1 MSKENIIKD
10 QLMNQA
16 LQQLAVMSMGKSDYF
31 NFLNKIIDQG
41 IAEELD
47 KLKDDEKL
55 EVKINKIMVNDQPH
69 LKIDFNRVK
78 KERENA

>member
-1 MSKENIIKD
+1 MPKENIIKD

-41 IAEELD
+41 IAKELD
-47 KLKDDEKL
+47 RLKSYNVEEAVSL
-55 EVKINKIMVNDQPH
+55 
-69 LKIDFNRVK
+69 LKKMNL
-78 KERENA
+78 

>member
-1 MSKENIIKD
+1 MPKENIIKD

-31 NFLNKIIDQG
+31 NFLHKIIDQG
-41 IAEELD
+41 IAKELD

-78 KERENA
+78 KEIK